1 MNKIQIL
8 TGWGYVGYA
17 TAAAVALRKFSSADV
32 LGISQRKL
40 PIHLANLSNQKKCPY
55 NKIII
60 LGIGLN
66 KNSKLMINALKSLK
80 KNSVEVVYISA
91 LTIPKK
97 FKKHFA
103 SCVEDT
109 ENSLIKIVADFFHA
123 PYKDLLP
130 IDSSSE
136 KDLKGKYLEQ
146 FLLIKAAQHRYRC
159 FQDETAFSN
168 AVKTLSITC
177 PESKA
182 ARGKN
187 VDNKTVTAGDNK
199 TATVAINKATTVAI
213 NKATTVA
220 NQQKMMIEFY
230 KKFGNRELKGKSQI
244 MMDLYQTINKIG
256 PKDYARVMIFGETGT
271 GKETVAVHLHEK
283 SPRRE
288 KPMITFNC
296 ASSNKNLLESHL
308 FGHVKGAFTGATI
321 DKKGAF
327 EEADGGTLFLD
338 EIGELPLDTQANILR
353 VLQESRFNKIG
364 SVKEISV
371 NVRIIAATNRDLPKM
386 IQEGKFREDLFYRLN
401 VVPIHI
407 PPLRDHIEDIT
418 EIADNIWFNKG
429 LGHLNPKKIEILKT
443 YNWPGNVREL
453 SNFLERAA
461 VLEENDFEKLLN
473 IHKKEIASMKSETE
487 HNLPENLNELIRY
500 QANKL
505 YLKYGE
511 NKAKTAKAMGITR
524 VTLRKHLE

>member
-40 PIHLANLSNQKKCPY
+40 PIHLANLSNQKKSPY

-66 KNSKLMINALKSLK
+66 KNSEMMINALKSLK
-80 KNSVEVVYISA
+80 KNGVEVVYISA

-97 FKKHFA
+97 FKKHFT

-109 ENSLIKIVADFFHA
+109 KTSLIKIVADFYQT

-136 KDLKGKYLEQ
+136 KELKGKYLEQ

-159 FQDETAFSN
+159 FQDETAFSD
-168 AVKTLSITC
+168 AVKTLSTTC
-177 PESKA
+177 PESKTT
-182 ARGKN
+182 RGKN
-187 VDNKTVTAGDNK
+187 INNK
-199 TATVAINKATTVAI
+199 TATAGDNKATTVAI

-283 SPRRE
+283 SPRKN

-308 FGHVKGAFTGATI
+308 FGHVKGAFTGATS

-461 VLEENDFEKLLN
+461 VLEENNFEKLLN
-473 IHKKEIASMKSETE
+473 MHKKEIASVKTGNEYD
-487 HNLPENLNELIRY
+487 LPENLNELIRY
-500 QANKL
+500 QAKKL
-505 YLKYGE
+505 YIKYGE
-511 NKAKTAKAMGITR
+511 NKVRTAKAMGIER
-524 VTLRKHLE
+524 VTLRKYLSE